1 MKAALPG
8 AVTGG
13 VLCAALLAACTSG
26 HTNQPPE
33 PSTSHTNACV
43 VSTPRHS
50 KPPPVIHPAEPQ
62 PVPWI
67 AGFTGNRALWV
78 GLPAD
83 ATLHSDTPHARRIN
97 VKFPWWRLKTGY
109 VTITARRL
117 DGPSKGFTGSAGDT
131 ESYGFTGFD
140 PSELS
145 FPSAGC
151 WQITGTLPGGS
162 LTVTLR
168 AAR

>member
-1 MKAALPG
+1 MKAALPE

-13 VLCAALLAACTSG
+13 ILCAALLAACTSG
-26 HTNQPPE
+26 NTVQPPQ
-33 PSTSHTNACV
+33 PTSHTNACV
-43 VSTPRHS
+43 VSTARRG
-50 KPPPVIHPAEPQ
+50 KPPPAIHPAEPQ

-78 GLPAD
+78 GLPRD
-83 ATLHSDTPHARRIN
+83 SMLHSDTPHARHIN

-109 VTITARRL
+109 VMVTARRL
-117 DGPSKGFTGSAGDT
+117 DGPSKGFSASVGNGA
-131 ESYGFTGFD
+131 YGPTGFD

-162 LTVTLR
+162 LTITLR